1 MTQRLLQYIL
11 VFALLIT
18 AFLLPNTA
26 YSQGEQLSNLRIKKV
41 VLNSDTIVLDTLSIV
56 PGSINVW
63 KSDGSLANT
72 QGLFSPDYVN
82 GKLAVAKSVFSFD
95 TLTFVY
101 RVFPFKINQPVFRKD
116 PLKITPNQ
124 QSIKQLTAGN
134 NKGEDIF
141 NTGGLKKGGSISR
154 GISFGNNQDLTVN
167 SNLNLQL
174 SGKIY
179 DDIEV
184 LAAITDNNIPIQA
197 DGNTQQLQE
206 FDKVYIQFKKNNT
219 RLLTGDF
226 QVQETQDKFL
236 RFNKKAQ
243 GLSFS
248 TEYRL
253 PANKNGFRPTHKM
266 DVNAALSKG
275 KFSRYQLAG
284 VEGNQGPYKL
294 HGAENE
300 SFIIILSGTEKI
312 YVDGKLLQRGQ
323 DNDYIIDYN
332 NAEITFTA
340 QQLITKDKRIIVEFQ
355 YSDKNYTRTLFHT
368 HQEVIFENV
377 KLNFNLYSEQDVQD
391 QPLQQ
396 KLNAAQVNILQNI
409 GDSLNMALSDNI
421 DSMAYSPNYVLY
433 KKMDTV
439 VSAVTY
445 PIFVYSVNP
454 LDAKYRLTF
463 TDLGQ
468 GRGNYVLN
476 ATSVNGRTYKWV
488 APVAGVLQGRYEPKS
503 MMITPKQ
510 RQMATIG
517 AQYKLGKNTIF
528 EAEVAASNRNLNMYS
543 DKNKSDDQGVALQ
556 LHFENSKK
564 MDTAAA
570 GWVLKSTGDY
580 QLVNKNFSAIERFR
594 STEFERDW
602 NITGLTA
609 VVEDEHFGT
618 AKFDLRKSAS
628 QLVNLNSSFFS
639 KGAFYKGYRIG
650 SEVNYINKVGT
661 KLTGT
666 ASWLQSFGSISNT
679 QFLRYNTNLSQKLGW
694 FVLGIKAEE
703 DNDQIRSAVT
713 DTLLKSS
720 FIYTQRGAYIS
731 TSDDIKNVFSLSYD
745 RRDDYAIKNDAFSR
759 STVADNFQGKMS
771 FLQNKNVQL
780 TLSSIYR
787 SLSIVDSN
795 LTTVKTPE
803 NTLLNKV
810 DLTVNAFKGFIN
822 TRTYY
827 EFGSGLEIKR
837 EFSYVQVAPGQGTY
851 AWIDYNGDN
860 VQQLNEFEIAKFPDA
875 MRFIKVYTPTK
886 DFVKTYSTQ
895 FNEVL
900 NVQFSKLFKN
910 QKLKGLPL
918 FISKFHNQLAYRAV
932 MKTNKSAQ
940 EQALVPYSR
949 NVADTSLV
957 STNSSLRNTI
967 FFNRGNPL
975 YTMDFTYSDNQN
987 KTLLTNGFESRQ
999 LTSKVLNIRW
1009 NFTGKWSI
1017 LLNGEEQNKA
1027 KFSQFFS
1034 ATDYSI
1040 HAYIAN
1046 PKLTFQPNNNLRA
1059 TLLYNYKDKQNSPVY
1074 GTEKVKLNQIGAE
1087 LTYNFVG
1094 KGRLDF
1100 TFNYIGINYNKATE
1114 NSSPLEFEMLEG
1126 LHNGTNFTW
1135 TVSMQ
1140 NRFANNM
1147 QISLN
1152 YQGRASNKNTPVHTG
1167 GVQVQ
1172 MLF

>member
-1 MTQRLLQYIL
+1 MTQGFFRYLSVAALF
-11 VFALLIT
+11 VFT
-18 AFLLPNTA
+18 FLLSPRSFA
-26 YSQGEQLSNLRIKKV
+26 QGDLSNVRVKK
-41 VLNSDTIVLDTLSIV
+41 IVLSADTLQLDSLSLV
-56 PGSINVW
+56 PGSLVLR
-63 KSDGSLANT
+63 KSDGTLLLPQNI
-72 QGLFSPDYVN
+72 FVVDYIN
-82 GKLAVAKSVFSFD
+82 GKVVVPKSSLSSD
-95 TLTFVY
+95 TLICTY
-101 RVFPFKINQPVFRKD
+101 RVFPFKINAAVYKKD

-124 QSIKQLTAGN
+124 QTIKQLNASK
-134 NKGEDIF
+134 KGTEDIF
-141 NTGGLKKGGSISR
+141 NSGGLKKAGSISR

-197 DGNTQQLQE
+197 EGNTQQLQE

-226 QVQETQDKFL
+226 QIQETQDKFL

-248 TEYRL
+248 SEYFL
-253 PANKNGFRPTHKM
+253 PATKSGFRPIHKF

-312 YVDGKLLQRGQ
+312 YVDGKLLERGQ
-323 DNDYIIDYN
+323 DKDYIIDYN
-332 NAEITFTA
+332 NAEVTFTA

-368 HQEVIFENV
+368 HQEVIFENL
-377 KLNFNLYSEQDVQD
+377 KLNFNLYSEQDVRD
-391 QPLQQ
+391 QQLQQ
-396 KLNAAQVNILQNI
+396 KLNPAQISILQNV
-409 GDSLNMALSDNI
+409 GDSLSMALSDNV
-421 DSMAYSPNYVLY
+421 DSTVYSANYVLY
-433 KKMDTV
+433 KKVDTIV
-439 VSAVTY
+439 NSISYHV
-445 PIFVYSVNP
+445 FVYSVDPVN
-454 LDAKYRLTF
+454 AKYRLVF
-463 TDLGQ
+463 SDLGQ
-468 GRGNYVLN
+468 GHGNYILN
-476 ATSVNGRTYKWV
+476 STSVNGRTYKWV
-488 APVAGVLQGRYEPKS
+488 APVGGVAQGRYEPKS
-503 MMITPKQ
+503 LLITPKQ
-510 RQMATIG
+510 RQMATVS
-517 AQYKLGKNTIF
+517 AQYQLGKNTVF
-528 EAEVAASNRNLNMYS
+528 EAELAGSNRNLNTFS
-543 DKNKSDDQGVALQ
+543 DKDKSDDQGVALQ
-556 LHFENSKK
+556 LRFESTKR
-564 MDTAAA
+564 MDSSSTA
-570 GWVLKSTGDY
+570 WTLKSTADY
-580 QLVNKNFSAIERFR
+580 QMVNKNFSAIERFR

-602 NITGLTA
+602 NIAGLSN
-609 VVEDEHFGT
+609 VIEDEHFGNM
-618 AKFDLRKSAS
+618 KFDLRKSPTKF
-628 QLVNLNSSFFS
+628 VNVNSSFFT
-639 KGAFYKGYRIG
+639 KGAFYKGYNVS
-650 SEVNYINKVGT
+650 SEANYTNGVGT
-661 KLTGT
+661 KLVGN
-666 ASWLQSFGSISNT
+666 ASWLQSFGNTSNT
-679 QFLRYNTNLSQKLGW
+679 EFLRYNSNLSQKVGKLV
-694 FVLGIKAEE
+694 FGIKVEE
-703 DNDQIRSAVT
+703 DNDKIVNALN
-713 DTLLKSS
+713 DTLLQSS
-720 FIYTQRGAYIS
+720 FIYTQRGAYVA
-731 TSDDIKNVFSLSYD
+731 TSEELKNSFTLSYD
-745 RRDDYAIKNDAFSR
+745 RRNDYATKNNAFSK
-759 STVADNFQGKMS
+759 STTADNFQGKIS
-771 FLQNKNVQL
+771 FAQNKYVQL
-780 TLSSIYR
+780 TLSSVYR
-787 SLSIVDSN
+787 SLSIVDST
-795 LTTVKTPE
+795 LSTVKTPE

-810 DLTVNAFKGFIN
+810 DLTINAFRGFIN

-837 EFSYVQVAPGQGTY
+837 EFSYLQVAPGQGTY

-860 VQQLNEFEIAKFPDA
+860 VQQLNEFEIAKFSDD
-875 MRFIKVYTPTK
+875 MRFIKVYTPTR
-886 DFVKTYSTQ
+886 DFVKSYSTQ

-900 NVQFSKLFKN
+900 NIQFSKLYKS
-910 QKLKGLPL
+910 QKLTGLPL

-940 EQALVPYSR
+940 DQALVPYSR

-975 YTMDFTYSDNQN
+975 YTIDFTYTDNQN

-1009 NFTGKWSI
+1009 NFSNKWSV
-1017 LLNGEEQNKA
+1017 LLNSEEQNKG

-1034 ATDYSI
+1034 ATDYNI
-1040 HAYIAN
+1040 HAYIVN

-1059 TLLYNYKDKQNSPVY
+1059 TILYNYKDKQNAPAY
-1074 GTEKVKLNQIGAE
+1074 GTEKTTLNQLGTE
-1087 LTYNFVG
+1087 VTYNFVG
-1094 KGRLDF
+1094 KGRMDL
-1100 TFNYIGINYNKATE
+1100 TFNYIGIAYNMNTE

-1135 TVSMQ
+1135 TVSIQ